1 MNNKGYGLLAVAA
14 ILSVAGCARQQG
26 GSDVQ
31 TLHYQC
37 GTLPLTVRQDNR
49 LAQVSFIL
57 DGKQLN
63 LPQRVAASGSRYDN
77 GHYAFWSKGDHAF
90 IERAGRIIIND
101 CVLQG
106 ENGK

>member
-1 MNNKGYGLLAVAA
+1 MNKGYGLLAVMA
-14 ILSVAGCARQQG
+14 IFSVAGCARQQG
-26 GSDVQ
+26 GGAVQ
-31 TLHYQC
+31 ILHYQC

-63 LPQRVAASGSRYDN
+63 LPQAVAASGTRYDN
-77 GHYAFWSKGDHAF
+77 GHYAFWSKGDQAF

-101 CVLQG
+101 CILNG
-106 ENGK
+106 ESGK